1 MINLRKR
8 EMTQEKQDET
18 LMSSAENHER
28 MSQEWKEKINRIKAQ
43 REQLKLYTADLDLL
57 RQRFNVEKSWLGRI
71 AGGFSSLRWWQ
82 KGLIGFAF
90 CGVFA
95 LVGLPFGV
103 AWVIALP
110 IIALVFYAG
119 VVLVF
124 ENYAKSDRNRF
135 AQLAEGV
142 VLREAEMKESMLEI
156 QGLENELQA
165 LFSQL
170 KSLGQGHEE
179 MLSCFQKQ
187 SALLA
192 SQVQDYQAA
201 RERFVQFKDSYG
213 EQVEAMKATEQNFS
227 SDLSDLSK
235 KLSEQFDRIK
245 VNTDD
250 IEQATR
256 SLQVN
261 VASFTGDNQSGNLPE
276 KSPLTVLLEED
287 FYFRSEE
294 EKLEEKR
301 RIAESD
307 AFFEETDDFM
317 KNFAAF
323 LEQQN
328 EMLHS
333 AYSTTNLKTPSISVL
348 N

>member
-1 MINLRKR
+1 
-8 EMTQEKQDET
+8 
-18 LMSSAENHER
+18 
-28 MSQEWKEKINRIKAQ
+28 
-43 REQLKLYTADLDLL
+43 
-57 RQRFNVEKSWLGRI
+57 
-71 AGGFSSLRWWQ
+71 
-82 KGLIGFAF
+82 
-90 CGVFA
+90 
-95 LVGLPFGV
+95 
-103 AWVIALP
+103 
-110 IIALVFYAG
+110 
-119 VVLVF
+119 
-124 ENYAKSDRNRF
+124 
-135 AQLAEGV
+135 
-142 VLREAEMKESMLEI
+142 
-156 QGLENELQA
+156 
-165 LFSQL
+165 
-170 KSLGQGHEE
+170 